1 MLEFVCLLI
10 TFAFD
15 TARTICIAMNDIN
28 CALSELSVIEDAFYF
43 ILDCI
48 ICIEVRSI
56 YTILVL
62 VVRFQMYRAII
73 VC

>member
-10 TFAFD
+10 TFALILHVILVF
-15 TARTICIAMNDIN
+15 AMNDTN

-43 ILDCI
+43 ILECI
-48 ICIEVRSI
+48 MCIELRSI
-56 YTILVL
+56 YIILIL
-62 VVRFQMYRAII
+62 VVRFQMYRVI